1 MYPFGLV
8 SPFQSST
15 HFRKYCPVPHHGFL
29 AGWRSH
35 APASFPALRSACA
48 VFFSRWRSTG
58 ASISG
63 LGHEGILGTR
73 LEHHIC
79 TPPRLIV
86 DQAPFMAFADMVH
99 SDQHIARS
107 EYERLPVGGSEFK
120 RPRQRDH
127 ELRFRIRMPIIRGM
141 CRRFLEMDGNHV
153 SAIFFVDSAFK
164 HMRCVIGSGV
174 ELERSQHVSASSYH
188 SQRFALAR
196 SIRSSPRPPI
206 TALSM

>member
-29 AGWRSH
+29 AGS
-35 APASFPALRSACA
+35 APASFPALRS
-48 VFFSRWRSTG
+48 VFSRWRSTG

-79 TPPRLIV
+79 APPRLIV

-99 SDQHIARS
+99 RDQHIARS
-107 EYERLPVGGSEFK
+107 EYERLPVGGS
-120 RPRQRDH
+120 
-127 ELRFRIRMPIIRGM
+127 
-141 CRRFLEMDGNHV
+141 
-153 SAIFFVDSAFK
+153 
-164 HMRCVIGSGV
+164 
-174 ELERSQHVSASSYH
+174 
-188 SQRFALAR
+188 
-196 SIRSSPRPPI
+196 
-206 TALSM
+206 